1 MTYFDFCRAVKT
13 CIKDIFRESFDAVF
27 EHLANGGK
35 GSGKVTEEDLRSLLF
50 GDFLRPDL
58 DVEERFYEEVK
69 VIDTMYSIVEK
80 AVEEYNSTHKTKMN
94 LVVFRY
100 VLEHLSRICR
110 ILRLPGGNALLVGV
124 GGSGRQSLT
133 RLAAAMANYDV
144 HQPEIT
150 KNYGVVEFRED
161 CKKVMKMSGAQN
173 KPTVF
178 LLTDSQIK
186 DERFLEDI
194 DSLLNTGEVPNLFA
208 ADERGEIMEAVA
220 GPAAASQT
228 DAEKGTDFGP
238 LALFQF
244 FINRVRDNLHIV
256 LAFSPIGDAFR
267 SRLRQFPSLIK

>member
-1 MTYFDFCRAVKT
+1 LVFSSAVKA
-13 CIKDIFRESFDAVF
+13 CVKDIFKESFDAVF
-27 EHLANGGK
+27 EHLANSGRGG
-35 GSGKVTEEDLRSLLF
+35 GRVTEEDLRSLLF

-144 HQPEIT
+144 YQPEIT

-161 CKKVMKMSGAQN
+161 CKKIMKMSGAQN
-173 KPTVF
+173 KQTVF

-220 GPAAASQT
+220 GQAAASQPEG
-228 DAEKGTDFGP
+228 DKNADFGP

-267 SRLRQFPSLIK
+267 SRLRKFPSLIK

>member
-1 MTYFDFCRAVKT
+1 
-13 CIKDIFRESFDAVF
+13 
-27 EHLANGGK
+27 
-35 GSGKVTEEDLRSLLF
+35 
-50 GDFLRPDL
+50 
-58 DVEERFYEEVK
+58 
-69 VIDTMYSIVEK
+69 
-80 AVEEYNSTHKTKMN
+80 MN

-150 KNYGVVEFRED
+150 KNYGVFEFRED
-161 CKKVMKMSGAQN
+161 CKKVMKMAGAQN

-228 DAEKGTDFGP
+228 EGEKGADFGP